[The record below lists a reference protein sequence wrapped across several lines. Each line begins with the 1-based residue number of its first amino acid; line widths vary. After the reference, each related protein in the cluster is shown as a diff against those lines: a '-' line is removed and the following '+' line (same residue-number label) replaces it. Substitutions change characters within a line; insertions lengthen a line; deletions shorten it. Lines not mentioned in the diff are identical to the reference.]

1 MLYRRLGRSG
11 LKTSVITYG
20 TGALYKLDFDQ
31 AVRII
36 GAATEAGIN
45 HIDTAESYG
54 GGQTE
59 EALGR
64 VLRQLDLR
72 RDRYIL
78 ATKAFTYGWS
88 DPDAAPHQL
97 RTLNRKYLFD
107 AVDRSLVKLGTDY
120 VDIYYCHQEDVETP
134 IEEIVQAM
142 SDIVQ
147 SGRAR
152 YWAVSNWQ
160 SALMAQADDYAAAH
174 GLHRPIVNQIEYS
187 LLHRAKHAAVQ
198 AAAAQRCIGIAAW
211 GPLAGGLLT
220 GKYRDGVPEG
230 SRAADQAMQQAGI
243 SDRLVDAQRNE
254 IVDRLAGSAAAVGC
268 TPAQLALAWC
278 LATPGVSTVLT
289 AASSIDQLT
298 EVVAAHGFIEAAEG
312 ARVAIDAIVRSHDM
326 SNIPEHM
333 PKS

>member
-36 GAATEAGIN
+36 GTATEAGIN

-107 AVDRSLVKLGTDY
+107 AVDRSLAKLGTDY

-147 SGRAR
+147 SGRPVNIHDAR
-152 YWAVSNWQ
+152 
-160 SALMAQADDYAAAH
+160 
-174 GLHRPIVNQIEYS
+174 
-187 LLHRAKHAAVQ
+187 
-198 AAAAQRCIGIAAW
+198 
-211 GPLAGGLLT
+211 GP
-220 GKYRDGVPEG
+220 V
-230 SRAADQAMQQAGI
+230 
-243 SDRLVDAQRNE
+243 RL
-254 IVDRLAGSAAAVGC
+254 RLRRKRLRG
-268 TPAQLALAWC
+268 
-278 LATPGVSTVLT
+278 
-289 AASSIDQLT
+289 
-298 EVVAAHGFIEAAEG
+298 H
-312 ARVAIDAIVRSHDM
+312 
-326 SNIPEHM
+326 
-333 PKS
+333 